1 MSTPARDVE
10 PHRHEP
16 SRASGGL
23 AQMPRV
29 ASAPNGVTFDLV
41 TTRSEF
47 DALENAWGDLFARA
61 GRDCHVFQ
69 TFNWLWHWANHFL
82 AEPGADGA
90 QLAIVTAHADGRLAM
105 AWPLVTEAV
114 GPIKRLTWMG
124 EPVSQYGD
132 LLIEER
138 ADKAEILAAAWDFV
152 VRRTGAGVVEL
163 RKVRA
168 DSNVAPLLAA
178 IGATVTANL
187 TAPYLALSS
196 APSLAEY
203 EKRYSSSSRRNRK
216 RHWRRLEERGAAS
229 AVCYDSGSEA
239 GALAAEALRLKLVWL
254 NARGLVSP
262 ALSDP
267 RTERFFSDAA
277 RADVRPAGCHVTG
290 ILSDGRPVA
299 LGIGVDCK
307 GRSVMHVAA
316 YDLDY
321 EKVGAGG
328 LIIEA
333 NLRRAFERGMGVF
346 DLMAPGDA
354 YKLEWADDAAAV
366 CDWAVPISVL
376 GRAYSTLYLGVLK
389 SAVKRG
395 LEAMPVGLRRGLASA
410 MTRRPG

>member
-1 MSTPARDVE
+1 MSTPARGVE
-10 PHRHEP
+10 PQSQAS
-16 SRASGGL
+16 SRASS
-23 AQMPRV
+23 ASTPR
-29 ASAPNGVTFDLV
+29 AAPAPSGVTFDLV
-41 TTRSEF
+41 TTRSGF
-47 DALENAWGDLFARA
+47 DALEGAWNDLFARA
-61 GRDCHVFQ
+61 GRDAHVFQ

-82 AEPGADGA
+82 ADPGTDGT
-90 QLAIVTAHADGRLAM
+90 QLAIVTAHADGRLVM

-114 GPIKRLTWMG
+114 GPMTRLSWMG

-138 ADKAEILAAAWDFV
+138 ADKAEVLAAAWDFV

-168 DSNVAPLLAA
+168 GSNVAPLLAA
-178 IGATVTANL
+178 IGATVTADL

-229 AVCYDSGSEA
+229 VVSHDSGLEA
-239 GALAAEALRLKLVWL
+239 AQLAGEALRLKLAWL
-254 NARGLVSP
+254 SARGLVSP

-267 RTERFFSDAA
+267 RTARFFADVA
-277 RADVRPAGCHVTG
+277 RADVRPAGCYVSA

-307 GRSVMHVAA
+307 GRSVLHVAA
-316 YDLDY
+316 YDLGY

-328 LIIEA
+328 LIIESSF
-333 NLRRAFERGMGVF
+333 RRAFDRGMGVF

-354 YKLEWADDAAAV
+354 YKLEWADDATAV

-395 LEAMPVGLRRGLASA
+395 LDAMPVGLRRGLASA
-410 MTRRPG
+410 MTRRSG